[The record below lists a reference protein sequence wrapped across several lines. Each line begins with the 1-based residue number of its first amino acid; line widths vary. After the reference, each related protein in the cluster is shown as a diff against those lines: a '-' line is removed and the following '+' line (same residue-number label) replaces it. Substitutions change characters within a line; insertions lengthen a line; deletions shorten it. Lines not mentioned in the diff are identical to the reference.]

1 MKKRILICL
10 IWVLGISAAGAQM
23 KSASLQASGLTC
35 ALCAKSIYTNLSSL
49 PFVESVDT
57 DLNAS
62 SFELIFKSNMD
73 VDPSA
78 LRKKVEDAGFSVSKL
93 VLRFEANKQQIENS
107 GFLTL
112 GKFTYHF
119 VQIKRATY
127 DGLININI
135 IDKEYLTAKDYKKK
149 IAGVKE
155 ACYQTPQ
162 QEDCKLP
169 NGKESSTHVFHATI
183 L

>member
-1 MKKRILICL
+1 
-10 IWVLGISAAGAQM
+10 
-23 KSASLQASGLTC
+23 
-35 ALCAKSIYTNLSSL
+35 
-49 PFVESVDT
+49 
-57 DLNAS
+57 
-62 SFELIFKSNMD
+62 MD

-155 ACYQTPQ
+155 VCYQTPQ
-162 QEDCKLP
+162 LEDCKLP